1 MASALTAPR
10 FVKAKSPKGLERAM
24 LQNNIKRARQ
34 HVYTIVWDGKDWFG
48 WYYVELDGA
57 YNTEIKEILSEG

>member
-1 MASALTAPR
+1 
-10 FVKAKSPKGLERAM
+10 M

-34 HVYTIVWDGKDWFG
+34 HTYTIVYADKEWFA

-57 YNTEIKEILSEG
+57 YNTEIKEIITEG